1 MTRREAR
8 QLVAARGGQCG
19 RQVTRQTTM
28 LVIGQERW
36 PLEAD
41 GRMTRNLRRAQYLQ
55 QRGTRIEVVGEEA
68 FLERL
73 GLSELRQ
80 DACRRYSLAQLT
92 RLVGLSRDR
101 LRGWIRAGLI
111 EPVETV
117 HGVPLFDFSQVAAAK
132 SLWQLSASGVTTDR
146 LRRSLEQLRRWLPH
160 ARESL
165 ARLHLLEGELLLRC
179 DDGLAQLNGQML
191 IEFDAPSS
199 TEPAALHLPEDAD
212 AAFDRARQLE
222 ELGEYEDAVR
232 AYYGWLQQF
241 GTDAHVIFNLA
252 NSLTALGRTEAA
264 LERYRQAV
272 EVDPEYV
279 EAWNNLGAALAS
291 AGELEEAREAF
302 EIAIRL
308 VPNYADALYNLADTL
323 DEMDRPA
330 EARTY
335 WARYLDADRESP
347 WADHARSRLECRS

>member
-1 MTRREAR
+1 
-8 QLVAARGGQCG
+8 
-19 RQVTRQTTM
+19 
-28 LVIGQERW
+28 
-36 PLEAD
+36 
-41 GRMTRNLRRAQYLQ
+41 
-55 QRGTRIEVVGEEA
+55 
-68 FLERL
+68 
-73 GLSELRQ
+73 
-80 DACRRYSLAQLT
+80 
-92 RLVGLSRDR
+92 
-101 LRGWIRAGLI
+101 
-111 EPVETV
+111 
-117 HGVPLFDFSQVAAAK
+117 
-132 SLWQLSASGVTTDR
+132 
-146 LRRSLEQLRRWLPH
+146 
-160 ARESL
+160 
-165 ARLHLLEGELLLRC
+165 
-179 DDGLAQLNGQML
+179 
-191 IEFDAPSS
+191 
-199 TEPAALHLPEDAD
+199 
-212 AAFDRARQLE
+212 
-222 ELGEYEDAVR
+222 YEDAVR

-308 VPNYADALYNLADTL
+308 VPNYADALYNVADTL